1 MTLILWL
8 EVRKLSIKLIIA
20 NPNDFIEMKFDLT
33 TIDTLQGLHAYMNT
47 LLSSNE
53 EIMRFCL
60 RKVTHFWGHKE
71 GTYVYYMVAP
81 PWVKTLIVRINS
93 IYLNYRT
100 MSLTWLRTWMKR
112 VTRNKRIITPRFPC
126 RSLTDP
132 KQGWLPKNLH
142 SSVETLSLVENLY
155 TYHVA

>member
-8 EVRKLSIKLIIA
+8 EVRKLSINLIIA

-93 IYLNYRT
+93 IYLNYLQDF
-100 MSLTWLRTWMKR
+100 SEGGKKKSDFNDQIS
-112 VTRNKRIITPRFPC
+112 RNTQCNWI
-126 RSLTDP
+126 
-132 KQGWLPKNLH
+132 
-142 SSVETLSLVENLY
+142 
-155 TYHVA
+155 